1 MILTMDM
8 DVTTELAAN
17 ARGAGMIAR
26 TERELVLTKPSAY
39 TTWKAQ
45 QVNLNFPPFCFFLQ
59 FEFPAQTTGGDPG
72 GVLFRRGGRA
82 QVAAPLRRLHLLRY
96 QHRQPG

>member
-8 DVTTELAAN
+8 DVTTELGAN
-17 ARGAGMIAR
+17 ARGAGMIAK

-45 QVNLNFPPFCFFLQ
+45 QV
-59 FEFPAQTTGGDPG
+59 GSI
-72 GVLFRRGGRA
+72 
-82 QVAAPLRRLHLLRY
+82 
-96 QHRQPG
+96 